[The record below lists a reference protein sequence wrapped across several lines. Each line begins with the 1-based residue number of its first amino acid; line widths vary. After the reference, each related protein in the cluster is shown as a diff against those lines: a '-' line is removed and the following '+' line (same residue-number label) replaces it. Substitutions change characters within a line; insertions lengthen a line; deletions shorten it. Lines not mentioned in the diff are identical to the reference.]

1 MSSRQV
7 DRRGFLR
14 LTGAGVAGAAAAGF
28 LAACGS
34 GGDGASGT
42 GSTSGGAAGS
52 GTGGA
57 GGSGS
62 GGSWDGNLRVS
73 MPVDVTSLDPQKQG
87 DMPSV
92 SVANNIFDF
101 LVTRDAANKL
111 APGIAT
117 AWSSPDEK
125 TWRFTIRKGVTF
137 HNGEPCD
144 ANAVAYS
151 INRLKDPA
159 TKSPIVELTYVTSA
173 KAVDDYTVDFE
184 MSAPDPIIP
193 AKLTLFGGVI
203 VPPKYIKEKGDA
215 AFAEHPIGTG
225 PFKFVS
231 RQQDQQIVLEA
242 NPDYWGAKTQVKNLT
257 FLIQP
262 NPATAIAA
270 LQSGGVDLVTS
281 LTTDAAAQL
290 GDGSGASVKIV
301 PGVREYYVAMNTLVG
316 GPLANKDVRIALNH
330 AVDVD
335 TLIKT
340 ILGGAATRSA
350 TLLPTTVFGYD
361 PSIKPFDYDPDKA
374 KSMLAA
380 AGYPDGFS
388 TKLSA
393 SSVTANEV
401 QAIAA
406 QLAKVGV
413 KCDVNVVDAG
423 AFKQLLVSGDP
434 QAIGPMYLSGN
445 TGWTLDAESY
455 LQSTIRSNRRQSL
468 WHNAEADKLVDI
480 EETSLDSDK
489 RKDAFAKLQQMF
501 VDDAPFIYLY
511 YASNVYA
518 ISDHIDWTIPTTGSL
533 AMASAKGK

>member
-1 MSSRQV
+1 MAIGNM
-7 DRRGFLR
+7 DRRRFLQVS
-14 LTGAGVAGAAAAGF
+14 GIGAAGVAAAGL

-34 GGDGASGT
+34 GGKAS
-42 GSTSGGAAGS
+42 
-52 GTGGA
+52 
-57 GGSGS
+57 S

-73 MPVDVTSLDPQKQG
+73 MPVDVTTLDPQKQG
-87 DMPSV
+87 DIPSV
-92 SVANNIFDF
+92 SLANNIFDF
-101 LVTRDAANKL
+101 LVTRDAQDQL

-117 AWSSPDEK
+117 KWSTPDPK
-125 TWRFTIRKGVTF
+125 TWRFTIRKGVKF
-137 HNGEPCD
+137 HNGEVCD

-173 KAVDDYTVDFE
+173 KAVDDYTVDFV

-203 VPPKYIKEKGDA
+203 VPPKYIQEQGDA
-215 AFAEHPIGTG
+215 GFAAHPVGTG
-225 PFKFVS
+225 PFEFVS
-231 RQQDQQIVLEA
+231 RQQDQQIVLKA
-242 NPDYWGAKTQVKNLT
+242 NPDYWGTKTQVKNLT

-270 LQSGGVDLVTS
+270 LQSGGVDIVTG
-281 LTTDAAAQL
+281 LTPDAAAQL
-290 GDGSGASVKIV
+290 GDGSGASVKVV
-301 PGVREYYVAMNTLVG
+301 PGVREYYVAINTLVD
-316 GPLANKDVRIALNH
+316 GPLANKDVRIAMNH
-330 AVDVD
+330 AVDVP
-335 TLIKT
+335 TIIKT
-340 ILGGAATRSA
+340 LMGGAATRSA
-350 TLLPTTVFGYD
+350 TLLPKSVFGFD
-361 PSIKPFDYDPDKA
+361 SSIKPFDYDPAKA

-380 AGYPDGFS
+380 AGYPNGFS

-393 SSVTANEV
+393 SSVSKDVV

-406 QLAKVGV
+406 QLGKVGV

-445 TGWTLDAESY
+445 TGWTLDGESY

-468 WHNAEADKLVDI
+468 WHSPEADKLIDI
-480 EETSLDSDK
+480 EETSLDSNA
-489 RKDAFAKLQQMF
+489 RKAAFSKLQQMF
-501 VDDAPFIYLY
+501 VTDAPYIYLY

-518 ISDHIDWTIPTTGSL
+518 LKSGIDWTIPTTGSL

>member
-1 MSSRQV
+1 MAPSSNARSV
-7 DRRGFLR
+7 DRRGFFR
-14 LTGAGVAGAAAAGF
+14 LTGTGAAGVAALGF

-34 GGDGASGT
+34 GDDT
-42 GSTSGGAAGS
+42 GSAAGS
-52 GTGGA
+52 GA
-57 GGSGS
+57 GGSG
-62 GGSWDGNLRVS
+62 GAWDGNLRVS
-73 MPVDVTSLDPQKQG
+73 MQTDVSSLDPQKQG

-117 AWSSPDEK
+117 EWSSPDEK
-125 TWRFTIRKGVTF
+125 TWRFKIRDGVKF

-151 INRLKDPA
+151 INRLKDPK

-173 KAVDDYTVDFE
+173 KAVDAHTVDFQ

-203 VPPKYIKEKGDA
+203 VPPKYIQEKGDDGFA
-215 AFAEHPIGTG
+215 AAPVGTG

-231 RQQDQQIVLEA
+231 RAQDQQIVLEA
-242 NPDYWGAKTQVKNLT
+242 NPDYWGTKTQVKNLT

-270 LQSGGVDLVTS
+270 LQSGEVDIVTGLS
-281 LTTDAAAQL
+281 MDAAAQL
-290 GDGSGASVKIV
+290 GTGSGVSVKNV
-301 PGVREYYVAMNTLVG
+301 PGVREYYVALNTLVD

-330 AVDVD
+330 AIDVP
-335 TLIKT
+335 TIIKT

-350 TLLPTTVFGYD
+350 TLLPEPVFGFDPSVKPFEYD
-361 PSIKPFDYDPDKA
+361 PEKA

-393 SSVTANEV
+393 SSVTKDEV
-401 QAIAA
+401 QAIAG
-406 QLAKVGV
+406 QLEKVGV
-413 KCDVNVVDAG
+413 KCEVNVVDG
-423 AFKQLLVSGDP
+423 NAFKKLLVSGDP

-445 TGWTLDAESY
+445 TGWTLDGESY
-455 LQSTIRSNRRQSL
+455 LQSTIRSDRRQSL
-468 WHNAEADKLVDI
+468 WHNKDADKLIDI
-480 EETSLDSDK
+480 EETSLDDK
-489 RKDAFAKLQQMF
+489 ARKDAFTQLQKMF
-501 VDDAPFIYLY
+501 VEEAPYIFLY
-511 YASNVYA
+511 YGNNVFA
-518 ISDHIDWTIPTTGSL
+518 IKDTIDWTIPTTGSL

>member
-1 MSSRQV
+1 MDARYV

-14 LTGAGVAGAAAAGF
+14 LTGAGAAGIAAAGL

-34 GGDGASGT
+34 DGGGATTTSGAGAGAGATSATASGASG
-42 GSTSGGAAGS
+42 S
-52 GTGGA
+52 
-57 GGSGS
+57 
-62 GGSWDGNLRVS
+62 SWNGNLRVS
-73 MPVDVTSLDPQKQG
+73 MPTDVKTLDPQKQG

-92 SVANNIFDF
+92 SLANNIFDF
-101 LVTRDAANKL
+101 LVTRDAQNKL

-117 AWSSPDEK
+117 EWSTPDPK
-125 TWRFTIRKGVTF
+125 TWRFIIRKGVKF
-137 HNGEPCD
+137 HNGEVCD

-173 KAVDDYTVDFE
+173 KAVDDYTVDFQ

-203 VPPKYIKEKGDA
+203 VPPQYIKEKGDA
-215 AFAEHPIGTG
+215 GFAANPVGTG

-242 NPDYWGAKTQVKNLT
+242 NDDYWGTKTQVKKLT

-270 LQSGGVDLVTS
+270 LQSGGVDIVTG
-281 LTTDAAAQL
+281 LTPDAAAQL
-290 GDGSGASVKIV
+290 GDSSGASVKVV
-301 PGVREYYVAMNTLVG
+301 PGVREYYVAMNTLVT
-316 GPLANKDVRIALNH
+316 GPLANKDVRIALNY
-330 AVDVD
+330 AVDVP
-335 TLIKT
+335 TIIKT
-340 ILGGAATRSA
+340 IMGGAATRSA
-350 TLLPTTVFGYD
+350 TLLPETVFGFD
-361 PSIKPFDYDPDKA
+361 PSVKPFEHDLAKA

-388 TKLSA
+388 TKLS
-393 SSVTANEV
+393 SSTVTKDVV
-401 QAIAA
+401 QAIAG
-406 QLAKVGV
+406 QLQQVGV
-413 KCDVNVVDAG
+413 KCDVNIVDAA
-423 AFKQLLVSGDP
+423 AFKDLLLSGDP

-445 TGWTLDAESY
+445 TGWTLDSESY
-455 LQSTIRSNRRQSL
+455 LQSTIKSDRRQSL
-468 WHNAEADKLVDI
+468 WHNKDADNLVTI
-480 EETSLDSDK
+480 EETSLDSNA

-501 VDDAPFIYLY
+501 VDEAPFIYLY

-518 ISDHIDWTIPTTGSL
+518 LNNNIDWTIPTTGSL
-533 AMASAKGK
+533 SMASAKGK